1 MLSAFIEASGVLP
14 VQSGGVKFSRVQ
26 PSLAEGA
33 GNVPYSRTE
42 HTAERIT
49 AYFNMDLAGVRGF
62 GLGEEVEGFLILLSL
77 YKIRRFLREGL
88 RLRTACDLETVGDL
102 KVTNV
107 EGLEV
112 PEIEELEKHL
122 AAAIGSLS
130 SKGYFSD
137 PPITTIEYKE

>member
-1 MLSAFIEASGVLP
+1 MISAFIEASGVLP

-42 HTAERIT
+42 YTAERIA
-49 AYFNMDLAGVRGF
+49 AYFNIDLAGVRGF

-77 YKIRRFLREGL
+77 YKISRFLHEGL
-88 RLRTACDLETVGDL
+88 RLRTACDLVTVGDL

-112 PEIEELEKHL
+112 PEVKKLEKHL
-122 AAAIGSLS
+122 AAAIGSLA
-130 SKGYFSD
+130 SKGYFAD
-137 PPITTIEYKE
+137 PPVTMIEYKE